1 MAGKG
6 RPVTV
11 RGADENGRHQ
21 DSYMCRLSVV
31 KMTRTL
37 ECVLRAFLEDP
48 AAARYG
54 YDLMKATALQSGTLY
69 PLLARLKE
77 GGLVEA
83 HWETPAEEG
92 QRPRRYYQ
100 LTAEGVRWA
109 RLELAELAQRRGRGG
124 AGATR
129 PASGAI

>member
-1 MAGKG
+1 
-6 RPVTV
+6 
-11 RGADENGRHQ
+11 
-21 DSYMCRLSVV
+21 MCRFSVV

-37 ECVLRAFLEDP
+37 ERVLRAFLEDP

-77 GGLVEA
+77 GGLVDA

-100 LTAEGVRWA
+100 LSAEGVRWA
-109 RLELAELAQRRGRGG
+109 RLELAELAQRRSKGG

-129 PASGAI
+129 PAQGTL

>member
-1 MAGKG
+1 
-6 RPVTV
+6 
-11 RGADENGRHQ
+11 
-21 DSYMCRLSVV
+21 MCRFSVV

-37 ECVLRAFLEDP
+37 ERVLRAFLEDP

-54 YDLMKATALQSGTLY
+54 YDLMKATTLQSGTLY

-77 GGLVEA
+77 GGLVDA

-100 LTAEGVRWA
+100 LTAEGVNWA
-109 RLELAELAQRRGRGG
+109 RLELAELAQRRSRGG
-124 AGATR
+124 AAATR
-129 PASGAI
+129 PAQGTM